1 MNYAFHTA
9 LLSVGMFLGIVLM
22 LEIGRR
28 MGEAQRARKPGVEIK
43 GSSAAEGAVFG
54 LLGLLIAFTFSGA
67 ATRFE
72 DRRHL
77 ITEEAN
83 DIGTAWLRVDLLPSG
98 AQPGMRDL
106 FRRYLD
112 ARLEAYS
119 HASEPER
126 ATAEFS
132 NAAKLQQEIWSAAIA
147 AAREPGASPDAA
159 KLLLP
164 ALNEMIDITTTRLVA
179 TQNHPPV
186 AIFAMLGVLSMLGGL
201 LIGYD
206 QSGKTHR
213 ETVHMLVYALI
224 MSGAVFVILDLEYP
238 RMGLIRIDSADQIL
252 LDLRSDMG

>member
-1 MNYAFHTA
+1 MQSVFGTA
-9 LLSVGMFLGIVLM
+9 LLSVALFLGILLM

-28 MGEAQRARKPGVEIK
+28 IGDLERSRNAGVEIK
-43 GSSAAEGAVFG
+43 GGTAAEGAVFG

-83 DIGTAWLRVDLLPSG
+83 DIGTAYLRVDLLPAGS
-98 AQPGMRDL
+98 QPEIRDL

-112 ARLEAYS
+112 ARLDTYRFV
-119 HASEPER
+119 SEPER
-126 ATAEFS
+126 AAAELGH
-132 NAAKLQQEIWSAAIA
+132 AAVLQKEIWSAAIA
-147 AAREPGASPDAA
+147 AAGQPGASPDAA

-164 ALNEMIDITTTRLVA
+164 ALNEMIDITTTRMVA
-179 TQNHPPV
+179 TQNHPPLV
-186 AIFAMLGVLSMLGGL
+186 IFGMLAALSMLGGL

-213 ETVHMLVYALI
+213 ERVHMLVYALI
-224 MSGAVFVILDLEYP
+224 MSSAFYVILDLEYP
-238 RMGLIRIDSADQIL
+238 RMGFIRIDAADQIL
-252 LDLRSDMG
+252 VDLRADMG